1 MCSVSWHRYRP
12 RSGNAHHPKIR
23 DPMSHPQRIV
33 SAKEELANALT
44 HGVGLVASVV
54 GLPIL
59 IIAAQNRGDFLT
71 IIGTS
76 VFGATLIA
84 LYAAST
90 LYHATPHPVRK
101 QRWRVADHMAI
112 YLLIAGTYT
121 PFTLGVLRGTWGWTL
136 FGIVWTLAA
145 LGVLFKLWFGSGRFH
160 RLSTAIYVLMGWVIV
175 IAIKPLVQ
183 AMPEPGVMLLIAGG
197 LSYTGGVVFYIDKRR
212 AWTHPVWHLFV
223 LGGSACHYFAVLF
236 YAYPRA

>member
-1 MCSVSWHRYRP
+1 
-12 RSGNAHHPKIR
+12 
-23 DPMSHPQRIV
+23 MSADRIV
-33 SAKEELANALT
+33 SLREELGQSVT
-44 HGVGLVASVV
+44 HRIGLVLSLI

-59 IIAAQNRGDFLT
+59 ILVALDRGERAMV
-71 IIGTS
+71 IGAS

-90 LYHATPHPVRK
+90 LYHAIPHPTIK
-101 QRWRVADHMAI
+101 QRLRVVDHAAI

-145 LGVLFKLWFGSGRFH
+145 LGVLFKVVFGSGAMAK
-160 RLSTAIYVLMGWVIV
+160 LSTAIYVAMGWVIIV
-175 IAIKPLVQ
+175 AIKPLM
-183 AMPEPGVMLLIAGG
+183 ASMEYAGLMLLVAGG
-197 LSYTGGVVFYIDKRR
+197 LCYTGGVIFYVDRRR

-223 LGGSACHYFAVLF
+223 MGGSICHYFAVLW
-236 YAYPRA
+236 YAAPAR

>member
-1 MCSVSWHRYRP
+1 MSADRVVSLR
-12 RSGNAHHPKIR
+12 
-23 DPMSHPQRIV
+23 
-33 SAKEELANALT
+33 EELANAVT
-44 HGVGLVASVV
+44 HGIGLVLSLI

-59 IIAAQNRGDFLT
+59 ILVALDRGERAMV
-71 IIGTS
+71 IGAS

-90 LYHATPHPVRK
+90 LYHAIPHPTLK
-101 QRWRVADHMAI
+101 QKLRVVDHAAI

-145 LGVLFKLWFGSGRFH
+145 LGVLFKVVFGSGAMAK
-160 RLSTAIYVLMGWVIV
+160 LSTAIYVAMGWVII
-175 IAIKPLVQ
+175 IAIKPLMVSMEH
-183 AMPEPGVMLLIAGG
+183 AGLMLLVAGG
-197 LSYTGGVVFYIDKRR
+197 LCYTGGVIFYVDRRR

-223 LGGSACHYFAVLF
+223 MGGSICHYFAVLG
-236 YAYPRA
+236 YAAPAR

>member
-1 MCSVSWHRYRP
+1 
-12 RSGNAHHPKIR
+12 
-23 DPMSHPQRIV
+23 MSADRIV
-33 SAKEELANALT
+33 SLREELANAVT
-44 HGVGLVASVV
+44 HGIGLVLSLI

-59 IIAAQNRGDFLT
+59 ILVALDRGERAMV
-71 IIGTS
+71 IGAS

-90 LYHATPHPVRK
+90 LYHAIPHPTIK
-101 QRWRVADHMAI
+101 QRLRVVDHAAI

-145 LGVLFKLWFGSGRFH
+145 LGVLFKVVFGSGAMAK
-160 RLSTAIYVLMGWVIV
+160 LSTAIYVAMGWVII
-175 IAIKPLVQ
+175 IAIKPLM
-183 AMPEPGVMLLIAGG
+183 ASMEYAGLMLLVAGG
-197 LSYTGGVVFYIDKRR
+197 LCYTGGVIFYVDRRR

-223 LGGSACHYFAVLF
+223 MGGSLCHYFAVLW
-236 YAYPRA
+236 YAAPAR

>member
-1 MCSVSWHRYRP
+1 
-12 RSGNAHHPKIR
+12 
-23 DPMSHPQRIV
+23 MSADRIV
-33 SAKEELANALT
+33 SLREELANAVT
-44 HGVGLVASVV
+44 HGIGLVLSLI

-59 IIAAQNRGDFLT
+59 ILVALDRGERAMV
-71 IIGTS
+71 IGAS

-90 LYHATPHPVRK
+90 LYHAIPHPTIK
-101 QRWRVADHMAI
+101 QRLRVVDHAAI

-145 LGVLFKLWFGSGRFH
+145 LGVLFKVVFGSGAMAK
-160 RLSTAIYVLMGWVIV
+160 LSTAIYVAMGWVII
-175 IAIKPLVQ
+175 IAIKPLM
-183 AMPEPGVMLLIAGG
+183 ASMEYAGLMLLVAGG
-197 LSYTGGVVFYIDKRR
+197 LCYTGGVIFYVDRRR

-223 LGGSACHYFAVLF
+223 MGGSICHYFAVLW
-236 YAYPRA
+236 YAAPAR